1 MAEFTECSLHLFD
14 NPDFQMESSARFP
27 KIDATDLLEMREDRI
42 RTRILKEAE
51 KPGSNG
57 V

>member
-1 MAEFTECSLHLFD
+1 MEF
-14 NPDFQMESSARFP
+14 SARFP